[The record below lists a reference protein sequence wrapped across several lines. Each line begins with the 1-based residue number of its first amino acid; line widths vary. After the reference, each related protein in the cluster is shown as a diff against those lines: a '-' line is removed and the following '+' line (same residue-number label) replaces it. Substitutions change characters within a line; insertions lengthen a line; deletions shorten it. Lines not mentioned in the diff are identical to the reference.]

1 MAGRLQENPFYVLG
15 LRPGCSRSEIER
27 EGQKLLGMLELGLS
41 AARRYDTP
49 LGAQPR
55 DAERVRWA
63 MAELREPARRLV
75 HELWAW
81 LPAQPLAGPPGD
93 ADAALREGLA
103 GAGASAAAARGG
115 VGASGGAS
123 VAAARGGAEVSGG
136 GAAMPEPLGSG
147 ASGGGAAARE
157 PLATWPQAL
166 LALGYG
172 SADGAGRG

>member
-1 MAGRLQENPFYVLG
+1 MAGRLLENPFYVLG

-63 MAELREPARRLV
+63 MAELRDPTRRLV

-81 LPAQPLAGPPGD
+81 LPAQPLAGQG
-93 ADAALREGLA
+93 DAALREGPA

-115 VGASGGAS
+115 ARASGGGAA
-123 VAAARGGAEVSGG
+123 AAARGGAEAGGEGAAGRESPGG
-136 GAAMPEPLGSG
+136 GA
-147 ASGGGAAARE
+147 
-157 PLATWPQAL
+157 WPQAL

-172 SADGAGRG
+172 AGEGPGSGA